1 MSNISLKITNPEKHI
16 QAQSVGANRN
26 LSEEQKKKLQKA
38 SRDFESLMT
47 SMLLKS
53 MTKTTEGGL
62 FGEGGYGGDVL
73 DTIFESELA
82 SYMTRSQSMGIADM
96 IYKKMT
102 GEELPNINL
111 SMKPPAPSGKISM
124 KRNSDGVPS
133 IQPSGSAMG
142 RLSKYEE
149 IIKDAAEEFG
159 VSENLIRSIILT
171 ESAAKEK
178 AVSKAKAK
186 GLMQLMDETA
196 RDMGVRNSF
205 DPKANIYGG
214 TRYIAMMLE
223 KFDGDVEKSLAAYN
237 AGPHNVEKYGGIP
250 PFKETQNYVTRVLG
264 YLNHFEEM

>member
-16 QAQSVGANRN
+16 QAQNTAANRN
-26 LSEEQKKKLQKA
+26 LSGKQKEKLEKA
-38 SRDFESLMT
+38 ARDFESLMT

-73 DTIFESELA
+73 DTIFEGELA

-96 IYKKMT
+96 IYKKLT

-111 SMKPPAPSGKISM
+111 SMKPLRNPGEIELKKNDGNAPAIS
-124 KRNSDGVPS
+124 
-133 IQPSGSAMG
+133 PSGSAMK
-142 RLSKYEE
+142 RLSKYDSV
-149 IIKDAAEEFG
+149 IKEAASEFG

-178 AVSKAKAK
+178 AVSKVKAK
-186 GLMQLMDETA
+186 GLMQLMDGTA
-196 RDMGVRNSF
+196 REMGVANSF
-205 DPKANIYGG
+205 DPKANIFGG
-214 TRYIAMMLE
+214 TKYIATMLR
-223 KFDGDVEKSLAAYN
+223 KFDGDIEKSLAAYN
-237 AGPHNVEKYGGIP
+237 AGPHNVEKYNGIP

-264 YLNHFEEM
+264 YLNHFEEY

>member
-1 MSNISLKITNPEKHI
+1 MNNISLKITNPEKHI
-16 QAQSVGANRN
+16 QAQNINANNN
-26 LSEEQKKKLQKA
+26 LSDKQKRKLEKA

-73 DTIFESELA
+73 DTIFEGELS

-96 IYKKMT
+96 IYQKLT
-102 GEELPNINL
+102 GEKLPNANL
-111 SMKPPAPSGKISM
+111 SMKPLSRPGKIEIKKNDSEVPSIAPSGNAM
-124 KRNSDGVPS
+124 KRLG
-133 IQPSGSAMG
+133 
-142 RLSKYEE
+142 KYDSV
-149 IIKDAAEEFG
+149 IKDAAAEFG

-178 AVSKAKAK
+178 AVSKVKAK
-186 GLMQLMDETA
+186 GLMQLMDGTA
-196 RDMGVRNSF
+196 REMGVANSF
-205 DPKANIYGG
+205 DPKSNIFGG
-214 TRYIAMMLE
+214 TKYIAAMLR

-237 AGPHNVEKYGGIP
+237 AGPRNVEKYDGIP

-264 YLNHFEEM
+264 YLNHFEEY